1 VYNNLIENLTEFIQT
16 LENPEKKYHYFPVL
30 SGATFRGNKVE
41 LGFSCY
47 AMKCYFML
55 NQWEKLDLEIK
66 ENWVDYINSFQ
77 SKNKKFPQSSY
88 IDNVVLNDYETFNL
102 KKGFKNFIKFSV
114 NSMGIKSY
122 ELEKQKLDKTIVA
135 ETKQAISTLYMVGKK
150 NRIPYLDFPKE
161 EGEIIN
167 YLNKFD
173 WSRPWNA
180 GAQFAS
186 LCVFVSTQLNE
197 NERIRAINYLEKYIN
212 NKVDQESGLYFENN
226 LPNSVESI
234 NGAMKVLT
242 GFEWLESKIHYPE
255 KIIDYCL
262 NQEPNNEGCDLV
274 DIVYVLNRCGKQTD
288 YKKSEIID
296 YLNLVEKMVMKHY
309 IKGDG
314 GFSYFIEKSQT
325 HYYGVKISNGLPR
338 ADIHGTT
345 LLIWALSL
353 IDDFRTD
360 GQSVF
365 NKIKA

>member
-1 VYNNLIENLTEFIQT
+1 MYNNLIENLTEFIQT

-30 SGATFRGNKVE
+30 LGATPKGKKVE
-41 LGFSCY
+41 LGFTCY

-55 NQWEKLDLEIK
+55 NKWEKLNLEVK
-66 ENWVDYINSFQ
+66 EDWVSYINSFQ
-77 SKNKKFPQSSY
+77 SRNKKFPDSSY
-88 IDNVVLNDYETFNL
+88 IDNVVLDDYESFNL
-102 KKGFKNFIKFSV
+102 KKGLKNFIKFSA
-114 NSMGIKSY
+114 NTMGVKSY
-122 ELEKQKLDKTIVA
+122 ELEKQKLNKTIVA
-135 ETKQAISTLYMVGKK
+135 ETKQAISTLYMVENK
-150 NRIPYLDFPKE
+150 NQFPYLDFPKKE
-161 EGEIIN
+161 EDIN
-167 YLNKFD
+167 KYLNTFD
-173 WSRPWNA
+173 WNRPWNA

-186 LCVFVSTQLNE
+186 LCVFVSTQLTGD
-197 NERIRAINYLEKYIN
+197 ERIRVINFLEKFIN
-212 NKVDQESGLYFENN
+212 NKVDKESGLYFENK

-262 NQEPNNEGCDLV
+262 KQEPNNEGCDLV

-288 YKKSEIID
+288 YKKVEIID
-296 YLNLVEKMVMKHY
+296 YLNFVETMIMKHY
-309 IKGDG
+309 IKEDG
-314 GFSYFIEKSQT
+314 GFSYFIGKSQT
-325 HYYGVKISNGLPR
+325 YYYGVKISNGFPK

-365 NKIKA
+365 NIIKA